1 MKEGTL
7 LKGTGPTKDWGVIY
21 KNDGEKIHIYWH
33 KAEIVERLSAK
44 NFNKWIIGG
53 FMEVIEIK
61 EKLNEQKSSGK
72 ENEERAA
79 VETKKKTTEYR

>member
-7 LKGTGPTKDWGVIY
+7 LRGTGPTKDWGVVY

-33 KAEIVERLSAK
+33 KAEITERLSAE

-61 EKLNEQKSSGK
+61 EKTNEQEPSQQTSEEESSFK
-72 ENEERAA
+72 AEEKA
-79 VETKKKTTEYR
+79 EKY